1 MSAARGPAVRTAWR
15 RSSARPGAL
24 GHPSRWEGFWYSSG
38 SPTRLG
44 VFRALFAACLVLE
57 VETGLEMNVFAL
69 PGGYHLPYA
78 SFVPAVPEAAYRAL
92 HLGQL
97 PFIALL
103 AVGILARTSC
113 AVLLAMQGWL
123 FFADRL
129 EFRNH
134 PWFFLLVL
142 LLLALS
148 ACGEG
153 FSLRG
158 RLRGWRGSAPIR
170 AVPLTAQRLLQVQ
183 VSLVYLFAGLH
194 KLNASFLGGHVLAHH
209 LSVGL
214 GSGLSGRVLRSVV
227 GEPTLGSWISHLSEP
242 GRLVALSVASA
253 ALELFLAFALWSR
266 RTRPV
271 AIAAG
276 LAFHLGIG
284 FTMNVFAFS
293 LVMMSS
299 YVLFLEEPDAAGR
312 APAPAAGWA
321 SGRGRGAAAALA
333 CAYGSTRST
342 ARRCR

>member
-1 MSAARGPAVRTAWR
+1 VTRDRGESGQQTL
-15 RSSARPGAL
+15 RSEETQL
-24 GHPSRWEGFWYSSG
+24 GTQTEPSRWSGFWFGAG
-38 SPTRLG
+38 SPTALG
-44 VFRALFAACLVLE
+44 VFRALFALCLVFE
-57 VETGLEMNVFAL
+57 VETGLTMNVFAL

-103 AVGILARTSC
+103 AMGLFARTSC

-123 FFADRL
+123 FFVDRL

-148 ACGEG
+148 PCGKG

-158 RLRGWRGSAPIR
+158 WRPGAPVR
-170 AVPLTAQRLLQVQ
+170 AVPLTAQRLIQVQ

-194 KLNASFLGGHVLAHH
+194 KLDASFLGGHVLSHH
-209 LSVGL
+209 LSAGL
-214 GSGLSGRVLRSVV
+214 GSGLSGRVLRSTF
-227 GEPTLGSWISHLSEP
+227 GEPTLASWIAALSEP
-242 GRLVALSVASA
+242 DRLVALSVASLG
-253 ALELFLAFALWSR
+253 LELFLAFALWFRSVQ
-266 RTRPV
+266 PV

-276 LAFHLGIG
+276 VAFHLGIG

-293 LVMMSS
+293 LAMMAS
-299 YVLFLEEPDAAGR
+299 YVLFPRRPDVANR
-312 APAPAAGWA
+312 PFRPDP
-321 SGRGRGAAAALA
+321 
-333 CAYGSTRST
+333 T
-342 ARRCR
+342 